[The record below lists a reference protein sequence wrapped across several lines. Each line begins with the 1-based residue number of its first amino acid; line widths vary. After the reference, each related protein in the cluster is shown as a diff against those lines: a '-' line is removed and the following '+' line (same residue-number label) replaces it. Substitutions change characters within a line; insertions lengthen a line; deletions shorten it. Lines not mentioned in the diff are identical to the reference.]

1 MNTNT
6 DHARQQ
12 AEAQLNR
19 IQQLMTWHD
28 HANNCESSR
37 KCDHDLTAATDYG
50 LTFDESFD
58 VDTVKQAINET
69 PLSIEVNYG
78 WHDVSEASQGIGTP
92 RPGQYRI
99 LLCTGGPAVRITG
112 ELNGYG
118 EPETARLEYQDWG
131 TPWTVYTDYD
141 YDLLSF
147 ADQFY
152 FGS

>member
-19 IQQLMTWHD
+19 IQQIMQWYD

-58 VDTVKQAINET
+58 VDTVTQAINET
-69 PLSIEVNYG
+69 PLSVEARGG
-78 WHDVSEASQGIGTP
+78 WLPVGTYEP
-92 RPGQYRI
+92 DRPTDYRI
-99 LLCTGGPAVRITG
+99 LLSTGGTAVRIVG
-112 ELNGYG
+112 WLDGSGN
-118 EPETARLEYQDWG
+118 PETARLEYQDWG
-131 TPWTVYTDYD
+131 TPWTVYTDHD

-152 FGS
+152 YGS

>member
-58 VDTVKQAINET
+58 VDTVTQAINET
-69 PLSIEVNYG
+69 PLSVEARGG
-78 WHDVSEASQGIGTP
+78 WLPVGTYEP
-92 RPGQYRI
+92 DRPTDYRI
-99 LLCTGGPAVRITG
+99 LLSTGGTAVRIVG
-112 ELNGYG
+112 WLDGSGN
-118 EPETARLEYQDWG
+118 PETARLEYQDWG
-131 TPWTVYTDYD
+131 TPWTVYTDHD

-152 FGS
+152 YGS